1 MDPLLFFPVLFC
13 QTAIVISA
21 LSSMLMRPEENSKLQ
36 KGKTSEKSMGRI
48 TGEGRSDMKGSESCI
63 HGFIDPLDF
72 LLKPINT
79 AITV

>member
-1 MDPLLFFPVLFC
+1 
-13 QTAIVISA
+13 
-21 LSSMLMRPEENSKLQ
+21 
-36 KGKTSEKSMGRI
+36 MGRI